1 MGFFLTQLVFIF
13 QNGKVKMLSLVEP
26 ATFACMTAVSSP
38 PDRKKKKTHAQI
50 QHSLMKYTRNT

>member
-38 PDRKKKKTHAQI
+38 PDRKKKKNTCADSALSNEI
-50 QHSLMKYTRNT
+50 YT